1 MDFTTRNSGL
11 GWAFG
16 ALLAFGVFGAAHA
29 QASPIEVSSV
39 AYQEVE
45 VVAADGT
52 RSIKLE
58 PAARIAPGGVVV
70 YEITYHNE
78 AAQPATDVAINNPV
92 ARELVYLD
100 ASVAPSAVSVDGG
113 KRFAPLSELTVTGA
127 DGKPRPAQ
135 PADVTHLRWTI
146 ASVAPDAGGKVSF
159 RARVK

>member
-1 MDFTTRNSGL
+1 MDFMTRNSGL

-100 ASVAPSAVSVDGG
+100 ASVAPSARRTATS
-113 KRFAPLSELTVTGA
+113 F
-127 DGKPRPAQ
+127 PR
-135 PADVTHLRWTI
+135 
-146 ASVAPDAGGKVSF
+146 S
-159 RARVK
+159 RARASRTLARFVHARSSTSPTTPTSSSAAARSSGSAPG